1 MNVSIQLHYL
11 ALVTPGA
18 LLLGTHY
25 SEVFVCKLSHHLSCL
40 KLIKGTGPLG
50 IRCMKS
56 PKPPTHRHQGY
67 SMSPQRPLI
76 ILHFT
81 LQLFPVFQLALFNFL
96 FSLFCGFPLKKF
108 IPNSLLIFW
117 DCVWWKKTKER
128 EWEGGIGRQE
138 LQGDGR
144 RRAWLLFS
152 ELLLLGPASAGVSG
166 RAQPHY
172 AASLWHVP
180 PRRFLPS
187 CGVCFPPEG
196 RKEAHT
202 D

>member
-1 MNVSIQLHYL
+1 MRRYRLYRGIHVLATVYSKEIPPPVDFNESWLRWICVCGYSRSIKKPHYLFLPVVRRRQQTKEKSLARLTGPSLCVSIHMNVSIQLHYL

-56 PKPPTHRHQGY
+56 PKPPTRRHQGY

-96 FSLFCGFPLKKF
+96 FSLFCG
-108 IPNSLLIFW
+108 S
-117 DCVWWKKTKER
+117 
-128 EWEGGIGRQE
+128 
-138 LQGDGR
+138 
-144 RRAWLLFS
+144 
-152 ELLLLGPASAGVSG
+152 
-166 RAQPHY
+166 
-172 AASLWHVP
+172 
-180 PRRFLPS
+180 
-187 CGVCFPPEG
+187 
-196 RKEAHT
+196 
-202 D
+202 

>member
-1 MNVSIQLHYL
+1 MRRYRLYR
-11 ALVTPGA
+11 
-18 LLLGTHY
+18 
-25 SEVFVCKLSHHLSCL
+25 
-40 KLIKGTGPLG
+40 G
-50 IRCMKS
+50 IRVLATVYSKEI
-56 PKPPTHRHQGY
+56 PPSRLQHVTTETTNYITFHLANY
-67 SMSPQRPLI
+67 SQCSSWLY
-76 ILHFT
+76 LTF
-81 LQLFPVFQLALFNFL
+81 
-96 FSLFCGFPLKKF
+96 FSACFVASERRFPLKKF